1 MTAETFIHDIVN
13 WVLSADT
20 KGECLTRFEEIL
32 NNPKLVQFIKDYR
45 YRELICRELFREV
58 EKNNGK

>member
-20 KGECLTRFEEIL
+20 KEECVTRFEEIL
-32 NNPKLVQFIKDYR
+32 NNPKLEQFIKDYS
-45 YRELICRELFREV
+45 YRDLICRELLNR
-58 EKNNGK
+58 GKK